1 MSDSTLKR
9 RKATAKPVPDYPSAD
24 EVGKDRRYFI
34 GLLGKGLLGV
44 SVLGLVRCNAG
55 AVAPILLGD
64 TAADALDQDAW
75 VPGGAQRPPDT
86 LEDVI
91 EEDFV
96 LGGLQR
102 PPDTIEDI
110 VDEDF
115 VLGGAP
121 RPPDTITPPADVE
134 GEFPSLPGEMVP
146 PDVVTPEDIEDEFPP
161 LDGDMPAP
169 DVVTHED

>member
-9 RKATAKPVPDYPSAD
+9 RKATAKPAPDYPSAD

-55 AVAPILLGD
+55 ANAPILLSD
-64 TAADALDQDAW
+64 AAADALDQDEW
-75 VPGGAQRPPDT
+75 VTAGVAPPPDT

-102 PPDTIEDI
+102 PPDTIEDTFE
-110 VDEDF
+110 EDF

-121 RPPDTITPPADVE
+121 RPPDTITPPPDVE
-134 GEFPSLPGEMVP
+134 DEFPPLPGEMMP
-146 PDVVTPEDIEDEFPP
+146 PDAVTHDVEDEFPP
-161 LDGDMPAP
+161 LDGDIPVP
-169 DVVTHED
+169 DTIPE